1 MDKRNEFIFRL
12 IFGSVMIGGVIFLS
26 FRYLM
31 KGSPFIKV
39 LALGLVAGTSYLVI
53 DYIIRKT
60 KEKNDE

>member
-60 KEKNDE
+60 KEKNYE